1 MIARMADAPAT
12 LAELTA
18 RHLEL
23 CPVWQVMEAGAGD
36 IMRKPIEP
44 RPEIETV
51 STDDGTDVFAVRTT
65 FVFADGT
72 QMIGFC
78 LPTPPDQ
85 RILSYLVPTICA
97 GGGQVPFWI
106 NRDVQDLTAPLDV
119 EGYYAILGRTGGAT
133 FPATFESDVPVG
145 PGEIASG
152 TLEGFS
158 FMLLQ
163 RDERRFLV
171 RVVS

>member
-1 MIARMADAPAT
+1 MIEAVDDTPPT
-12 LAELTA
+12 LAEITA
-18 RHLEL
+18 RHLET
-23 CPVWQVMEAGAGD
+23 CPVWQVTEAGAGD
-36 IMRKPIEP
+36 ITGKPIEP

-51 STDDGTDVFAVRTT
+51 STDDGMNVFAVRT
-65 FVFADGT
+65 VFELADGT
-72 QMIGFC
+72 QMTGFC

-85 RILSYLVPTICA
+85 RVLSYLLPTICA
-97 GGGQVPFWI
+97 EDGQVPFWI
-106 NRDVQDLTAPLDV
+106 NRDVQDLAAPLDV
-119 EGYYAILGRTGGAT
+119 AGYYATLGRTGGAT
-133 FPATFESDVPVG
+133 FPATFEATVPVA
-145 PGEIASG
+145 PGDIAEG